1 MKKICEYKNYAE
13 NGIRTH
19 AGNCPPDLKSGA
31 LPGFAISACEKKL
44 TNTNLLL
51 YMIVMIYIVFDYALS
66 SISIL
71 TLSGTLTFI
80 TCLIALSSA
89 SIPTRRL

>member
-1 MKKICEYKNYAE
+1 
-13 NGIRTH
+13 
-19 AGNCPPDLKSGA
+19 
-31 LPGFAISACEKKL
+31 
-44 TNTNLLL
+44 
-51 YMIVMIYIVFDYALS
+51 MIYIVFDYALS

>member
-1 MKKICEYKNYAE
+1 MNIKITPRMGFEPMRAIAHRISSPARY
-13 NGIRTH
+13 
-19 AGNCPPDLKSGA
+19 LA
-31 LPGFAISACEKKL
+31 LLSRHFKKKL

-51 YMIVMIYIVFDYALS
+51 YLIVMIYIVYDYALS